1 MITTTNY
8 NTQKI
13 SLGSLQNKKSKL
25 EYQNIPILY
34 DGKKAIAEDLN
45 WMNFD

>member
-13 SLGSLQNKKSKL
+13 SLGSLQNKKSREGI
-25 EYQNIPILY
+25 EYPKY
-34 DGKKAIAEDLN
+34 P
-45 WMNFD
+45 NFI